1 MRDDPF
7 FEDTPRKTL
16 DMEGEPLE
24 FPILYYDFRMISS
37 TFSAKTKK
45 LKKLL
50 PHPHFKPVELLPG
63 TGMLLVTAFEYLD
76 TSIGPYNEVAIAI
89 PVRFPPG
96 FVFPGL
102 SAISMMRKNRFS
114 VYIHHL
120 PVTTEIACMGGVH
133 FYNYPKFLSEIT
145 FEDQDEN
152 LEVTLK
158 EGDELILKM
167 NAEKLPL
174 KQSARLEFHT
184 YSIRANVVMHTF
196 VDGWAPKYG
205 VKMMGHSAK
214 LELGD
219 HRISQEISE
228 LHLSKTSSSGQYAE
242 GVMSKLHDPDQQWN
256 VNTLAVVSE

>member
-7 FEDTPRKTL
+7 FEGTPIKTL
-16 DMEGEPLE
+16 DMEGEPFE

-50 PHPHFKPVELLPG
+50 PHSNFKPIEILPG
-63 TGMLLVTAFEYLD
+63 TGMLIITAFEYLD
-76 TSIGPYNEVAIAI
+76 TSIGPYNEVSVSI
-89 PVRFPPG
+89 PVKFPPG

-102 SAISMMRKNRFS
+102 SAISMLRKNRFP

-120 PVTTEIACMGGVH
+120 PVTTEIARMGGVH
-133 FYNYPKFLSEIT
+133 FYNYPKFLSEII
-145 FEDQDEN
+145 FEDQDQN

-167 NAEKLPL
+167 NAPKLPL

-184 YSIRANVVMHTF
+184 YSIKENVVMHTF
-196 VDGWAPKYG
+196 IDGWAPRYG
-205 VKMMGHSAK
+205 VKMMGHKAK

-219 HRISQEISE
+219 HRISREIAE
-228 LHLSKTSSSGQYAE
+228 LNLSKASSTGQYAE
-242 GVMSKLHDPDQQWN
+242 GVMSKLHAPDQQWD
-256 VNTLAVVSE
+256 VDTLAFVSE

>member
-7 FEDTPRKTL
+7 FEDTPIKTL
-16 DMEGEPLE
+16 DMEGEPFE
-24 FPILYYDFRMISS
+24 FPVLYYNFRMISS
-37 TFSAKTKK
+37 TFTAKTKK

-50 PHPHFKPVELLPG
+50 PHSNFKPIEILPG
-63 TGMLLVTAFEYLD
+63 TGMLIITAFEYLD
-76 TSIGPYNEVAIAI
+76 TAIGPYNEVAIAI

-120 PVTTEIACMGGVH
+120 PVTTEIARMGGVH

-145 FEDQDEN
+145 FEDQDQN

-167 NAEKLPL
+167 NAAKLPL

-184 YSIRANVVMHTF
+184 YSIKENVVMHTF
-196 VDGWAPKYG
+196 VDGWAPRYG
-205 VKMMGHSAK
+205 VKMMGHKAK
-214 LELGD
+214 LELGV

-228 LHLSKTSSSGQYAE
+228 LNLSKTSSSGQYAE
-242 GVMSKLHDPDQQWN
+242 GVMSKLHAPDQRWN
-256 VNTLAVVSE
+256 VDTLAVVSE